1 LMEGAM
7 TKNILVGDRIRYF
20 DEDTG
25 EWFRGEIIAITLEL
39 WNGLTIPF
47 LTIEALNGEL
57 RRICG
62 EGMYLEAKQFSVR
75 FRDAA

>member
-1 LMEGAM
+1 M
-7 TKNILVGDRIRYF
+7 TKNIQVGDRVRYF
-20 DEDTG
+20 DDEAG
-25 EWFRGEIIAITLEL
+25 EWFRGEIIAITLE
-39 WNGLTIPF
+39 WWHGSTHPF

-62 EGMYLEAKQFSVR
+62 EGMYLTGKQFSVR